1 MSLNPVLQNED
12 LKKISVKSKKK
23 TDKEFTSWL
32 KRRKSGVSGIE
43 NFLKHRSQN
52 IDNLIFSTWEVSKL
66 SDKKDLSLFAVGGY
80 GRK

>member
-43 NFLKHRSQN
+43 NFLRNRSQN
-52 IDNLIFSTWEVSKL
+52 IDNLILNRERL
-66 SDKKDLSLFAVGGY
+66 
-80 GRK
+80 RKEKRHKQ